1 MFHVYMSLFVVAL
14 FYVMTPGILV
24 TLPKNG
30 SKVTVALTHAVLFAL
45 VFHLTH
51 KMVWKYFYGPEGF
64 ASADGAAA
72 EAKAKACPQG
82 TEWNVGANAC
92 VSKH

>member
-1 MFHVYMSLFVVAL
+1 MSLFVVVL

-30 SKVTVALTHAVLFAL
+30 SKVMVALTHAVLFAL

-64 ASADGAAA
+64 ASPSANGVAAQV
-72 EAKAKACPQG
+72 KANACPKG
-82 TEWNVGANAC
+82 TEWNNVVRSC
-92 VSKH
+92 TPKH